1 MKIICEVNSLKE
13 AKKISTFDNVDI
25 ILINLDFL
33 SLDSTLMIE
42 DKEAMKLIEFVQKTE
57 KDVALNID
65 RLFHQDDMLF
75 VKELIESCPCD
86 YIFYSDLGVYQL
98 LSKLGYTDMAVYRAP
113 TYMTN
118 SNDISAFQMMN
129 EYVVVSNQIS
139 SDELF
144 EIVEHTKDNL
154 IVDAFGMACCFYSK
168 RPLVTNYLKFKDY
181 KLKKYRSEVMKL
193 KEETR
198 DNFYHLV
205 EDVNGT
211 KVYEEAH
218 YALTSELDF
227 IKDVE
232 YILINRFNVDD
243 KEYIKIVSLY
253 NDYLSGVISSYDL
266 DSLLHELKT
275 TIYKG
280 AYGKKTVLL
289 KEDANE

>member
-13 AKKISTFDNVDI
+13 AKKISTFNNVDI

-42 DKEAMKLIEFVQKTE
+42 DKEAMKLIEFVQKTG
-57 KDVALNID
+57 KGVALNID
-65 RLFHQDDMLF
+65 RLFHQDDMVY
-75 VKELIESCPCD
+75 VKELVESCPCD
-86 YIFYSDLGVYQL
+86 YIFYSDLGVYQI
-98 LSKLGYTDMAVYRAP
+98 LSKLGLTDMAVYRAP

-118 SNDISAFQMMN
+118 SNDINVFQMMN

-144 EIVEHTKDNL
+144 EIVKNTKNNL
-154 IVDAFGMACCFYSK
+154 IVDAVGMACCFYSK

-198 DNFYHLV
+198 DNFYHIV

-218 YALTSELDF
+218 YALTTELDV

-232 YILINRFNVDD
+232 YILLNHF
-243 KEYIKIVSLY
+243 
-253 NDYLSGVISSYDL
+253 
-266 DSLLHELKT
+266 LLH
-275 TIYKG
+275 
-280 AYGKKTVLL
+280 LL
-289 KEDANE
+289 VQLHQLL